1 MTGVD
6 SLVKNQGVNEP
17 STSSAPPEPGELRM
31 PRRGMNTRLL
41 WTIGL
46 VLFVLFVGV
55 LVVRPIYFIVD
66 RSFLNDGYRTAFND
80 PFIGEAIWT
89 TIVLTV
95 GAVALALVLGTALAW
110 FALRLPPRL
119 RWMSALPVLSI
130 LLPSVASIT
139 GWIFLFSPRVGFAN
153 TLLRELPWWSDLSTG
168 PIDVYTI
175 PWIILSTGLQIAAF
189 VYLFMSAGFTGVNA
203 DLIEA
208 AEVAGSSKS
217 GVFFRV
223 TLPLVRPA
231 LVYATATSILLAL
244 GQFTAPLLLGR
255 NLNIQVLTTRLFQYL
270 NSSPVDFN
278 AAAALGAPL
287 VVVGILIV
295 FGQRAL
301 LGNQSRFVTHGGK
314 GFKAVGRPSF
324 AGAIWIGAYT
334 LITAVL
340 PLIAIAIVALSP
352 RWSADIIPSSFTLEH
367 FAKALESPE
376 ILASVQNSVGYSLVA
391 IAVAVPIGFLC
402 SAVLVYG
409 RRFRPLQVILD
420 ILVAMPLGIP
430 GTIFG
435 LGFLLAYSGAPINLY
450 GTSWVVIAVYVT
462 LMIPFSTRLQTS
474 AMLSLGMQYIE
485 ASQVAG
491 ANIWRTTFHVLVPL
505 MRTAFG
511 GAAAL
516 MFLLL
521 SHEFAASMLVRSP
534 NTQVMGTMLYD
545 ELTFG
550 SYSSVAVIAVIMTVV
565 SLIGLAF
572 AFLLG
577 GRGALK
583 HL

>member
-1 MTGVD
+1 MNSLMQDHGVD
-6 SLVKNQGVNEP
+6 ESDTGSVSPQGRAGQKP
-17 STSSAPPEPGELRM
+17 
-31 PRRGMNTRLL
+31 PRRFRARHA

-46 VLFVLFVGV
+46 VLFVLFVGA

-66 RSFLNDGYRTAFND
+66 RSFLNDGYQTAFGD
-80 PFIGEAIWT
+80 PFIWQAIWT
-89 TIVLTV
+89 TLVLTV
-95 GAVALALVLGTALAW
+95 ESVALALVLGTALAW

-119 RWMSALPVLSI
+119 RWMSTLPVLSI

-153 TLLRELPWWSDLSTG
+153 TLLRELPWWSDLSAG
-168 PIDVYTI
+168 PIDVYTT

-189 VYLFMSAGFTGVNA
+189 VYLFMSAGFQGINA

-208 AEVAGSSKS
+208 AEVSGSSKAE
-217 GVFFRV
+217 VFFRV

-231 LVYATATSILLAL
+231 FVYATATSILLAL

-255 NLNIQVLTTRLFQYL
+255 NLSIEVITTRIFRYL
-270 NSSPVDFN
+270 NSVPVDFN

-287 VVVGILIV
+287 VVIGILIV

-314 GFKAVGRPSF
+314 GFRPVGRSSL
-324 AGAIWIGAYT
+324 AGAFWIGAYT
-334 LITAVL
+334 LFTAIL
-340 PLIAIAIVALSP
+340 PLAAITIVALSP
-352 RWSADIIPSSFTLEH
+352 RWSAEIVPSSYTLEH
-367 FAKALESPE
+367 FADALATPA
-376 ILASVQNSVGYSLVA
+376 ILDSVQNSLVYSLVA
-391 IAVAVPIGFLC
+391 ILIATPIGFLC

-409 RRFRPLQVILD
+409 RRFRPIQAILD
-420 ILVAMPLGIP
+420 IFVAMPLGIP

-435 LGFLLAYSGAPINLY
+435 LGFLLAYSSAPLNLY
-450 GTSWVVIAVYVT
+450 GTPWVVIAVYVT
-462 LMIPFSTRLQTS
+462 LMIPFATRLQTS

-491 ANIWRTTFHVLVPL
+491 ASIGRTTFHVLVPL

-534 NTQVMGTMLYD
+534 KTQVMGTQLYD
-545 ELTFG
+545 ELEFG
-550 SYSSVAVIAVIMTVV
+550 SYSRVAVIAVIMTVV
-565 SLIGLAF
+565 SLVGLAF

-577 GRGALK
+577 GKGALK
-583 HL
+583 RL

>member
-1 MTGVD
+1 ME
-6 SLVKNQGVNEP
+6 SLVKDHGVDES
-17 STSSAPPEPGELRM
+17 STRAVSAEFGES
-31 PRRGMNTRLL
+31 PKPARRIRTSHL
-41 WTIGL
+41 WSTGL
-46 VLFVLFVGV
+46 VLFVLFMGV
-55 LVVRPIYFIVD
+55 LVVRPIYFILD
-66 RSFLNDGYRTAFND
+66 RSFLNDGYTTAFTD

-89 TIVLTV
+89 TILLTV
-95 GAVALALVLGTALAW
+95 GSVVLALVLGTALAW
-110 FALRLPPRL
+110 FALRLPTRL

-153 TLLRELPWWSDLSTG
+153 TLLRNLPWWSDLSTG

-175 PWIILSTGLQIAAF
+175 PWIVLSSGLQIAAF
-189 VYLFMSAGFTGVNA
+189 VYLFMSAGFTGINA

-255 NLNIQVLTTRLFQYL
+255 NLNIQVITTRLFQYL
-270 NSSPVDFN
+270 NTSPVDFN
-278 AAAALGAPL
+278 AAAALAAPL
-287 VVVGILIV
+287 VVLGVLIV

-314 GFKAVGRPSF
+314 GFKPVGRASF

-340 PLIAIAIVALSP
+340 PLMAIAIVALSP
-352 RWSADIIPSSFTLEH
+352 RWTADIIPSSFTFEH
-367 FAKALESPE
+367 FANALQSPA
-376 ILASVQNSVGYSLVA
+376 ILASVQNSVGYSLIA
-391 IAVAVPIGFLC
+391 IAIAVPIGFLC

-409 RRFRPLQVILD
+409 RRFRPLQVVLD

-485 ASQVAG
+485 ASQVSG
-491 ANIWRTTFHVLVPL
+491 ANIWRTTFTVLVPL

-534 NTQVMGTMLYD
+534 NTQVMGTILYD

-550 SYSSVAVIAVIMTVV
+550 SYSTVAVIAVIMTVV
-565 SLIGLAF
+565 SLVGLAF

-577 GRGALK
+577 GKGALK
-583 HL
+583 RL